1 MISFNGMNKWSGG
14 FRRRWL
20 TVALL
25 AVALIVAGVQLANPH
40 SYLSEAVARIGE
52 TGYGPDAS
60 LTNLTSVDQLQ
71 ATFNRDAGHPRLIL
85 LLSPT

>member
-1 MISFNGMNKWSGG
+1 MSKWTSG
-14 FRRRWL
+14 FRGRWL

-25 AVALIVAGVQLANPH
+25 ALALVVAGVQLANPH

-52 TGYGPDAS
+52 TGYGPDANLAD
-60 LTNLTSVDQLQ
+60 LTTVDRLQ
-71 ATFNRDAGHPRLIL
+71 ANFNRDTGHPRLVL

>member
-1 MISFNGMNKWSGG
+1 MISFNRVNERTRG
-14 FRRRWL
+14 FRGRWL

-25 AVALIVAGVQLANPH
+25 AVVLIVAGVQIANPH

-52 TGYGPDAS
+52 TGFGPDAT
-60 LTNLTSVDQLQ
+60 LTDLTSVDQLQ
-71 ATFNRDAGHPRLIL
+71 ANFNRDAGHPRLIL